1 MNTTGR
7 NFWVTLRVVLGLIFL
22 YAGLNSLFGFTGEG
36 PGWLFGGGSP
46 TFGYLN
52 FATYGPFAGM
62 FKAMAGNPV
71 VDVLHVGGQLLIGI
85 SLLLGIGL
93 RIAGIAGALQMGLIY
108 LSAFPPAHN
117 PILDEH
123 LVYAIVLIGISV
135 LRPGE
140 MLGLGKAWSETELV
154 QNYPILQ

>member
-1 MNTTGR
+1 MNTSGK
-7 NFWVTLRVVLGLIFL
+7 NFWVTLRILLGLIFL
-22 YAGLNSLFGFTGEG
+22 YSALNSLFGFTGEN
-36 PGWLFGGGSP
+36 PGWLNGGGSP

-62 FKAMAGNPV
+62 FKAMAGNPI

-85 SLLLGIGL
+85 SLLLGVGL

-108 LSAFPPAHN
+108 LSAFPPPFN
-117 PILDEH
+117 PVLDEH
-123 LVYAIVLIGISV
+123 IIYAVILIGIAI

-140 MLGLGKAWSETELV
+140 VFGLGRAWSETEV
-154 QNYPILQ
+154 VKNYPILQ